1 MSVGCPLSDKGA
13 HTHTGA
19 RMSDIQV
26 TNVFQLRWS
35 KKVAASYPIPNM
47 AAGNTLTV
55 AIRYGSEYPPE

>member
-1 MSVGCPLSDKGA
+1 
-13 HTHTGA
+13 
-19 RMSDIQV
+19 MSDIQV